1 MSFPDYLSSRSDL
14 VVELTIEHAQ
24 VVALSIAIAAV
35 VGVALGVGT
44 YERRRAAQ
52 LALAVCAVFLTIPSL
67 ALFGL
72 LIAPLGLGYE
82 PTVTAL
88 VLYALLPIVRNTI
101 TGLRGVDPA
110 LVEAARGMG
119 MGRWRRLWR
128 IELPLAWPVILT
140 GIRISTLIVLG
151 IAAIAA
157 AINGPGLGEL
167 IFSGLTR
174 IGAVNDV
181 NEILTGVLGI
191 MALAI
196 AFDIGFFVLRR
207 LTTSPGVR
215 A

>member
-1 MSFPDYLSSRSDL
+1 MSFPEYLSSRSDL
-14 VVELTIEHAQ
+14 VIELTIEHAE
-24 VVALSIAIAAV
+24 VVALSIAIATAIGV
-35 VGVALGVGT
+35 TVGVAT
-44 YERRRAAQ
+44 YQRERASQ
-52 LALAVCAVFLTIPSL
+52 LALAICAVFLTIPSL

-72 LIAPLGLGYE
+72 LIAPLGLGYQ
-82 PTVTAL
+82 PTVVAL

-101 TGLRGVDPA
+101 TGLREVDSA
-110 LVEAARGMG
+110 LIEAARGMG
-119 MGRWRRLWR
+119 MGRWRRLRR

-140 GIRISTLIVLG
+140 GVRISTLIVLG

-181 NEILTGVLGI
+181 NEILTGILGI
-191 MALAI
+191 MVLAI
-196 AFDIGFFVLRR
+196 LFDIAFFVMRR

-215 A
+215 M

>member
-1 MSFPDYLSSRSDL
+1 MSFPEYLSSRSDL
-14 VVELTIEHAQ
+14 VVELTLEHAQ
-24 VVALSIAIAAV
+24 VVALSIGIAAAIGIV
-35 VGVALGVGT
+35 VGIAT
-44 YERRRAAQ
+44 YERERASEI
-52 LALAVCAVFLTIPSL
+52 ALAICAIFLTIPSI

-72 LIAPLGLGYE
+72 LIAPLGLGYR
-82 PTVTAL
+82 PTVVAL

-110 LVEAARGMG
+110 LIESARGMG
-119 MGRWRRLWR
+119 MGRWRRLRR
-128 IELPLAWPVILT
+128 IELPLAWPVIIT
-140 GIRISTLIVLG
+140 GIRVSTLIVLG

-167 IFSGLTR
+167 IFRGLTR

-181 NEILTGVLGI
+181 NEILTGILGI
-191 MALAI
+191 MVLAVL
-196 AFDIGFFVLRR
+196 FDIAFFVLRR

>member
-1 MSFPDYLSSRSDL
+1 MSFPEYLSSRSDL
-14 VVELTIEHAQ
+14 VVELTLEHAQ
-24 VVALSIAIAAV
+24 VVALSIGIAAAIGIV
-35 VGVALGVGT
+35 VGIAT
-44 YERRRAAQ
+44 YERERASQ
-52 LALAVCAVFLTIPSL
+52 IALAICAIFLTIPSI

-72 LIAPLGLGYE
+72 LIAPLGLGYR
-82 PTVTAL
+82 PTVVAL

-110 LVEAARGMG
+110 LIESARGMG
-119 MGRWRRLWR
+119 MGRWRRLRR
-128 IELPLAWPVILT
+128 IELPLAWPVIIT
-140 GIRISTLIVLG
+140 GIRVSTLIVLG

-167 IFSGLTR
+167 IFRGLTR

-181 NEILTGVLGI
+181 NEILTGILGI
-191 MALAI
+191 MVLAVL
-196 AFDIGFFVLRR
+196 FDIAFFVLRR